1 MPGSGKIEITVALG
15 ERSYPIRMGS
25 GTLAEL
31 GAAMLPFKF
40 EKRIALVSNPTV
52 HALYGKTALDSLSGA
67 GFDVALIKI
76 PDGEEY
82 KNLLWTEFIYG
93 ELLKARLERGS
104 CLVALGGGVIG
115 DITGFCAA
123 TYMRGI
129 RFVQVPTTL
138 LAQVDSSVGGKTGV
152 NHALGKNMIG
162 AFWQPSLVWIDTA
175 TLKTLPAREF
185 AAGMAEVIK
194 YGVIRDRAFFEYLG
208 KEIGPIKNLS
218 TEHLMHMVKR
228 SCEIKAEVVSMD
240 EREAGLRAILN
251 YGHTVG
257 HAIET
262 LTGYKKY
269 LHGEAVAIGMCLEAL
284 IAVEKGLLEAAD
296 YEKIRKLVA
305 SYDLPSEL
313 PEGLIGK
320 KDLMNAMLLD
330 KKVKGASIRAVL
342 PVGIGDVRMEPISG
356 FSFLT

>member
-1 MPGSGKIEITVALG
+1 MPDAGKIEITVALG
-15 ERSYPIRMGS
+15 QRSYPIRMGS
-25 GTLAEL
+25 STLSEL
-31 GAAMLPFKF
+31 GTAMLPFNF

-52 HALYGKTALDSLSGA
+52 YSLYGQTVLDSLSGA

-93 ELLKARLERGS
+93 ELLRARLERGS

-162 AFWQPSLVWIDTA
+162 AFWQPSLVWIDITA
-175 TLKTLPAREF
+175 LKTLPAREF

-194 YGVIRDRAFFEYLG
+194 YGVIRDRAFFEYLE
-208 KEIGPIKNLS
+208 KEAAPVKNLS
-218 TEHLMHMVKR
+218 PEHLMHILKR
-228 SCEIKAEVVSMD
+228 SCEIKAEVLALD
-240 EREAGLRAILN
+240 ERESGLRAILN

-257 HAIET
+257 HAVET

-269 LHGEAVAIGMCLEAL
+269 LHGEAVAIGMCMEARV
-284 IAVEKGLLEAAD
+284 ARERGLLDAAD
-296 YEKIRKLVA
+296 HERIIKLVA
-305 SYDLPSEL
+305 SYDLPTEIPGDLAGKQEL
-313 PEGLIGK
+313 I
-320 KDLMNAMLLD
+320 NAMLLD
-330 KKVKGASIRAVL
+330 KKVKGSEIRAVL
-342 PVGIGDVRMEPISG
+342 PSGIGNVRMETISD

>member
-1 MPGSGKIEITVALG
+1 MQDIGKTEITVSLG

-25 GTLAEL
+25 GILAEL
-31 GAAMLPFKF
+31 GASMLPLGF

-52 HALYGKTALDSLSGA
+52 YGIYGQTVLDSLSRA
-67 GFDVALIKI
+67 GFDVTLVKI

-82 KNLLWTEFIYG
+82 KSLLWAEFIYG
-93 ELLKARLERGS
+93 ELLRARLERGS

-194 YGVIRDRAFFEYLG
+194 YGVIRDRAFFEYLE
-208 KEIGPIKNLS
+208 KENAPVKNLS
-218 TEHLMHMVKR
+218 AEHLMHIVKR
-228 SCEIKAEVVSMD
+228 SCEIKAEVVALD

-251 YGHTVG
+251 YGHTIG

-284 IAVEKGLLEAAD
+284 IARGRGLLEGAD
-296 YEKIRKLVA
+296 LERIKKLVA
-305 SYDLPSEL
+305 SYGLPTEL
-313 PEGLIGK
+313 PHGLIGK
-320 KDLMNAMLLD
+320 QDLTDAMLLD
-330 KKVKGASIRAVL
+330 KKVKGAEVRAVL
-342 PVGIGDVRMEPISG
+342 PSGIGDFKIETVSG
-356 FSFLT
+356 ADLK